1 MRLPHLVSL
10 SISDELEKLSNNAK
24 AAREWSIIGS
34 FALSPNC
41 HPLASSEPIA
51 NMPIRSS
58 LPVSAFTRRMPLRF
72 ASTSAK
78 PIPKYTGRIPK
89 PAPPPP
95 GPGELQPPD
104 SKKETAQARKA
115 FKDVLQEDKQE
126 DYKRRYNS
134 AFWKWMRL
142 ICAAPIALVL
152 APYLFN
158 RGATSLHHNSC
169 TTTLTFLYSVFGRRE
184 KEACARG

>member
-1 MRLPHLVSL
+1 MPHLDTL

-24 AAREWSIIGS
+24 AGREWSIIGS

-41 HPLASSEPIA
+41 CPHANTESAA
-51 NMPIRSS
+51 NMPIRAP
-58 LPVSAFTRRMPLRF
+58 LPVSVFTRRMPLRW

-78 PIPKYTGRIPK
+78 PLPKYTGRIPK

-95 GPGELQPPD
+95 GPGELQTPD
-104 SKKETAQARKA
+104 SNKETAQARKA
-115 FKDVLQEDKQE
+115 FKDVIQEDKQK

-134 AFWKWMRL
+134 AFWHWMRF
-142 ICAAPIALVL
+142 ICAAPIALVT

-158 RGATSLHHNSC
+158 RGATIIHYYSSK
-169 TTTLTFLYSVFGRRE
+169 TTLTFISSLLRRRTKEAREGGRR
-184 KEACARG
+184 